1 MTNRALVLMYGRTS
15 WPASRLSL
23 RWIEERCVGIGVGP
37 SIKVSE
43 LLFTVIG
50 KPLILPANHPGRP
63 FPDAR

>member
-1 MTNRALVLMYGRTS
+1 MTNRALVVMYGRTS
-15 WPASRLSL
+15 WSASMLSL

-37 SIKVSE
+37 SIKVLA

-50 KPLILPANHPGRP
+50 KPLILPANLHGRA